1 MYKNTIEK
9 IERITEIGTYGFSV
23 SAIGLVLPTLLY
35 TIVSY
40 YILDLG
46 KESYILLIPT
56 WFVKSSL

>member
-9 IERITEIGTYGFSV
+9 IERIAEIGTYGFSV
-23 SAIGLVLPTLLY
+23 SNICLVLPTLLY

-46 KESYILLIPT
+46 KESYILLFPT